1 MSQNPH
7 GDLMSAYAV
16 TKKEDTM
23 EDVKRI
29 LVISRSTKDCKKAVH
44 YGISLAKTYGAQL
57 SILHTMHDPFFL
69 KGGSLPI
76 PLLRGLEDEY
86 RAMVQKVKSDLVMM
100 IKKEKAGGMAIK
112 EIVKDAE
119 PVHEIVKTVE
129 AKKIDLIIM
138 AAHDET
144 RIEHIIYGRI
154 NHEIVRRLPCSVFL
168 VKGE

>member
-1 MSQNPH
+1 MKVC
-7 GDLMSAYAV
+7 AV
-16 TKKEDTM
+16 IKKEGIM

-29 LVISRSTKDCKKAVH
+29 LVMSRSTKDCKRAVH
-44 YGISLAKTYGAQL
+44 YGIFLARTYGAQL
-57 SILHTMHDPFFL
+57 SILHVIHGPFGL

-76 PLLRGLEDEY
+76 PLLRGLEEEY
-86 RAMVQKVKSDLVMM
+86 RAMMLEAKNDLDRMIQK
-100 IKKEKAGGMAIK
+100 ERAGGMAIK
-112 EIVKDAE
+112 EMVKDAE

-129 AKKIDLIIM
+129 AEKIDLLIM

-144 RIEHIIYGRI
+144 RIEHIVYGRI

>member
-1 MSQNPH
+1 
-7 GDLMSAYAV
+7 
-16 TKKEDTM
+16 M

-44 YGISLAKTYGAQL
+44 YGISLARTYGAQL
-57 SILHTMHDPFFL
+57 SILHTMYDPFFL

-76 PLLRGLEDEY
+76 PLLRALGEEY
-86 RAMVQKVKSDLVMM
+86 RAMVQEVKSDLDTM
-100 IKKEKAGGMAIK
+100 IQKERVDGMVIK
-112 EIVKDAE
+112 EMVKDAE
-119 PVHEIVKTVE
+119 PVHEIVKIVE
-129 AKKIDLIIM
+129 AENIDLLIM

-144 RIEHIIYGRI
+144 RIEHIVYGRI

>member
-1 MSQNPH
+1 
-7 GDLMSAYAV
+7 
-16 TKKEDTM
+16 M

-44 YGISLAKTYGAQL
+44 YGISLATTYGAQL
-57 SILHTMHDPFFL
+57 SILHTMYDPFFL

-76 PLLRGLEDEY
+76 PLLRALGEEY
-86 RAMVQKVKSDLVMM
+86 RAMVQEVKSDLDTM
-100 IKKEKAGGMAIK
+100 IQKERAGGMAIK
-112 EIVKDAE
+112 EMVKDAE
-119 PVHEIVKTVE
+119 PVHEIVKIVE
-129 AKKIDLIIM
+129 AENIDLLIM

-144 RIEHIIYGRI
+144 RIEHIVYGRI

>member
-1 MSQNPH
+1 
-7 GDLMSAYAV
+7 
-16 TKKEDTM
+16 M

-29 LVISRSTKDCKKAVH
+29 LVMSRSTKDCKKAVH

-57 SILHTMHDPFFL
+57 SILHVLHDPFFL
-69 KGGSLPI
+69 RGGSLPI
-76 PLLRGLEDEY
+76 PFLQGLEDEY
-86 RAMVQKVKSDLVMM
+86 RAMVQKVKSDLTTM

-112 EIVKDAE
+112 EMVKDAE

-129 AKKIDLIIM
+129 AENIDLLIM
-138 AAHDET
+138 AAHNET

>member
-1 MSQNPH
+1 
-7 GDLMSAYAV
+7 
-16 TKKEDTM
+16 M

-44 YGISLAKTYGAQL
+44 YGISLARTYGAQL
-57 SILHTMHDPFFL
+57 SILHTMYDPFFL

-76 PLLRGLEDEY
+76 PLLRALGEEY
-86 RAMVQKVKSDLVMM
+86 RAMVQEVKSDLDTM
-100 IKKEKAGGMAIK
+100 IQKERAGGMAIK
-112 EIVKDAE
+112 EMVKDAE
-119 PVHEIVKTVE
+119 PVHEIVKIVE
-129 AKKIDLIIM
+129 AENIDLLIM

-144 RIEHIIYGRI
+144 RVEHIVYGRI